1 MMAVKETTDQTF
13 ETDTAK
19 GLSVTDFWA
28 TWCGPCRMQGP
39 VVEKLSDELAGKVNF
54 TKLDVDKNQETAA
67 KFQVMSI
74 PTLLVK
80 KDGKVVDTIIG
91 YHSREQ
97 LLQILQPYM

>member
-1 MMAVKETTDQTF
+1 MAVKVTTDQTF
-13 ETDTAK
+13 DTDTAD

-39 VVEKLSDELAGKVNF
+39 VVEKLSDELDGKVKF

-67 KFQVMSI
+67 KYRVMSI

>member
-1 MMAVKETTDQTF
+1 MSVKVTTDQTF

-28 TWCGPCRMQGP
+28 TWCGPCRMQSP

-67 KFQVMSI
+67 KFRVMSI